1 MKFAGQTTGFLE
13 NILTFFAS
21 GISPDPQQDP
31 KHFNRKRKLFSRKRK
46 LPFERLVV
54 FILHIVSGDTKGID
68 IKSGLLFKTARHNG
82 LWHNAQPA
90 TRSAVTKA
98 RKKLHWKVF
107 ESVFRSVVDLALRHW
122 PTDAKYLWHGM
133 SVFAIDGSKFTLPA
147 SAEIRAYFDPDSG
160 LQNVGKGHYPQALV
174 STAFDVLRRIPVAR
188 TVMPSNTSE
197 RKEAVAMLAS
207 MPRTC
212 HHGVVL
218 FDRGYPSYELI
229 LYLKENYAGHF
240 LFRCPASST
249 FPAVVRFWASGADD
263 GIIEIAPSDTCRSK
277 LSIAA
282 RRELSSL
289 TVRVV
294 RVILPNGEPAVYLTD
309 LLDSATFSCEE
320 IANLYRRRWEV
331 ETHYRDEK
339 VHLDIET
346 FHTRGV
352 NGIHQ
357 ELFAV
362 AIMAVIAR
370 TLMALSMEIAFDR
383 ELESDMKMSTDMKP
397 AAGEGDSVATVP
409 ASSTTSRGTRSE
421 PQFKNAIMALGQD
434 VAMLVADD
442 PARALERF
450 TELLEQIGKVKYYRP
465 KNRRPSAPRVTKR
478 NTNKWIK
485 GRADR
490 MNVA

>member
-1 MKFAGQTTGFLE
+1 MKFAGQTTGVLE
-13 NILTFFAS
+13 NILTFFSS

-31 KHFNRKRKLFSRKRK
+31 KHFNRKRKL
-46 LPFERLVV
+46 PFERLVV
-54 FILHIVSGDTKGID
+54 FILHVVSGDTKGID
-68 IKSGLLFKTARHNG
+68 IKSGLFFKTARQSG
-82 LWHNAQPA
+82 MWTGAQHA
-90 TRSAVTKA
+90 TRSAVTRA

-107 ESVFRSVVDLALRHW
+107 ESVFSSVVRLALRHW

-147 SAEIRAYFDPDSG
+147 SAEIRDYFDPDSG

-174 STAFDVLRRIPVAR
+174 STAFDVFRRIPVAR
-188 TVMPSNTSE
+188 TVMPNKASE
-197 RKEAVAMLAS
+197 RKEAMAMLAR
-207 MPRTC
+207 MPR
-212 HHGVVL
+212 GMVL
-218 FDRGYPSYELI
+218 FDRGYPSYEFI
-229 LYLKENYAGHF
+229 LYMMENYAGHF

-249 FPAVVRFWASGADD
+249 FPAVVRFLASGADE
-263 GIIEIAPSDTCRSK
+263 GIIEIAPSDTYRSK
-277 LSIAA
+277 QPSAA
-282 RRELSSL
+282 RRELTSL

-294 RVILPNGEPAVYLTD
+294 RVILPNGEMAVYLTD
-309 LLDSATFSCEE
+309 LLDSTTFPREE
-320 IANLYRRRWEV
+320 IADLYRRRWEV

-339 VHLDIET
+339 VHLDVET

-362 AIMAVIAR
+362 VIMAVIAR
-370 TLMALSMEIAFDR
+370 TLMALSMELAS
-383 ELESDMKMSTDMKP
+383 EEEES
-397 AAGEGDSVATVP
+397 AAAAP
-409 ASSTTSRGTRSE
+409 ASSTTSRCTQPE

-442 PARALERF
+442 PLRALKHF

-465 KNRRPSAPRVTKR
+465 KNPRPSAPRVTKR
-478 NTNKWIK
+478 EINKWIK

>member
-1 MKFAGQTTGFLE
+1 MKFAGQTSGFVE
-13 NILTFFAS
+13 NILAFFAS

-31 KHFNRKRKLFSRKRK
+31 KHFNRKRKLS
-46 LPFERLVV
+46 FERLVV

-68 IKSGLLFKTARHNG
+68 IKSGLFFKMARQSG
-82 LWHNAQPA
+82 LWHNARPA

-98 RKKLHWKVF
+98 RKKMHWRVF
-107 ESVFRSVVDLALRHW
+107 ESAFSSVVSLALRHW

-147 SAEIRAYFDPDSG
+147 SAEIRDYFDPDSG

-174 STAFDVLRRIPVAR
+174 STAFDVFRRIPVAR
-188 TVMPSNTSE
+188 TVMPNNTSE
-197 RKEAVAMLAS
+197 RKEAMAMLAC
-207 MPRTC
+207 MPR
-212 HHGVVL
+212 GIVL
-218 FDRGYPSYELI
+218 FDRGYPSYEFI
-229 LYLKENYAGHF
+229 LYMMKNCTGHF

-249 FPAVVRFWASGADD
+249 FPAVESFLASGADD
-263 GIIEIAPSDTCRSK
+263 GIIEIAPSDTYRSK
-277 LSIAA
+277 LSAAA
-282 RRELSSL
+282 RRELSPL

-294 RVILPNGEPAVYLTD
+294 RVILPNGEMAVYLTD
-309 LLDSATFSCEE
+309 LLDSATFSREE
-320 IANLYRRRWEV
+320 IADLYRRRWEV

-339 VHLDIET
+339 VHLDVET

-370 TLMALSMEIAFDR
+370 TLMALSMA
-383 ELESDMKMSTDMKP
+383 LASDEEDP
-397 AAGEGDSVATVP
+397 AAVTPV
-409 ASSTTSRGTRSE
+409 SSTKSRCTKPE
-421 PQFKNAIMALGQD
+421 PQFKNAIMVLGQD

-442 PARALERF
+442 PLRALGRF

-465 KNRRPSAPRVTKR
+465 KNPRPSQPRVTKR
-478 NTNKWIK
+478 KTNKWIK
-485 GRADR
+485 GRGDR
-490 MNVA
+490 MNAA

>member
-1 MKFAGQTTGFLE
+1 VKFAGQTTGFLE
-13 NILTFFAS
+13 SILTFFSS
-21 GISPDPQQDP
+21 GISPHPQQDP

-68 IKSGLLFKTARHNG
+68 IKGGLFFKTARQSG
-82 LWHNAQPA
+82 MWTGAQQA

-107 ESVFRSVVDLALRHW
+107 ENVFNSVVHLALQHW
-122 PTDAKYLWHGM
+122 PTDAKYLWRGL

-174 STAFDVLRRIPVAR
+174 STAFDVFRRMPVAR
-188 TVMPSNTSE
+188 TVVPNNTSE
-197 RKEAVAMLAS
+197 RKEAMAMLAH
-207 MPRTC
+207 MPR
-212 HHGVVL
+212 GIVL

-229 LYLKENYAGHF
+229 LYMMENYAGHF

-249 FPAVVRFWASGADD
+249 FPAVVSFLATGADD
-263 GIIEIAPSDTCRSK
+263 GIIEIAPSDTYRSK
-277 LSIAA
+277 QPAAA
-282 RRELSSL
+282 RRQLTSL
-289 TVRVV
+289 IVRVV
-294 RVILPNGEPAVYLTD
+294 RVILPSGEMAVYLTD
-309 LLDSATFSCEE
+309 LLNSATFSCEE

-339 VHLDIET
+339 VHLDVET
-346 FHTRGV
+346 FHTRSV

-370 TLMALSMEIAFDR
+370 TLMALSTERVSDEKEPSSELAFD
-383 ELESDMKMSTDMKP
+383 EEAP
-397 AAGEGDSVATVP
+397 AVDAP
-409 ASSTTSRGTRSE
+409 ASPKKPRCTKPE
-421 PQFKNAIMALGQD
+421 PQFKHAIMALGQD

-442 PARALERF
+442 PLRALQQF
-450 TELLEQIGKVKYYRP
+450 AELLEQIGRVKYYRP
-465 KNRRPSAPRVTKR
+465 KNPRPSSPRVTKR
-478 NTNKWIK
+478 KINRWSK

>member
-13 NILTFFAS
+13 NILTFFSS

-31 KHFNRKRKLFSRKRK
+31 KHFNRKRKL
-46 LPFERLVV
+46 PFERLVV
-54 FILHIVSGDTKGID
+54 FILHVVSGDTKGID
-68 IKSGLLFKTARHNG
+68 IKSGLFFKTARQSG
-82 LWHNAQPA
+82 MWTGAQHA
-90 TRSAVTKA
+90 TRSAVTRA

-107 ESVFRSVVDLALRHW
+107 ESVFSSVVRLALRHW

-147 SAEIRAYFDPDSG
+147 SAEIRDYFDPDSG

-174 STAFDVLRRIPVAR
+174 STAFDVFRRIPVAR
-188 TVMPSNTSE
+188 TVMPNKASE
-197 RKEAVAMLAS
+197 RKEAMAMLAR
-207 MPRTC
+207 MPR
-212 HHGVVL
+212 GMVL
-218 FDRGYPSYELI
+218 FDRGYPSYEFI
-229 LYLKENYAGHF
+229 LYMMENYAGHF

-249 FPAVVRFWASGADD
+249 FPAVVRFLASGADE
-263 GIIEIAPSDTCRSK
+263 GIIEIAPSDTYRSK
-277 LSIAA
+277 QPSAA
-282 RRELSSL
+282 RRELTSL

-294 RVILPNGEPAVYLTD
+294 RVILPNGEMAVYLTD
-309 LLDSATFSCEE
+309 LLDSTTFPREE
-320 IANLYRRRWEV
+320 IADLYRRRWEV

-339 VHLDIET
+339 VHLDVET

-362 AIMAVIAR
+362 VIMAVIAR
-370 TLMALSMEIAFDR
+370 TLMALSMELAS
-383 ELESDMKMSTDMKP
+383 EEEES
-397 AAGEGDSVATVP
+397 AAAAP
-409 ASSTTSRGTRSE
+409 ASSTTSRCTQPE

-442 PARALERF
+442 PLRALKHF

-465 KNRRPSAPRVTKR
+465 KNPRPSAPRVTKR
-478 NTNKWIK
+478 EINKWIK

>member
-1 MKFAGQTTGFLE
+1 VKFAGQASGFVE
-13 NILTFFAS
+13 NIITFFS
-21 GISPDPQQDP
+21 GGISPDPQQDP
-31 KHFNRKRKLFSRKRK
+31 KHFNRKRKLS
-46 LPFERLVV
+46 FERLVV

-68 IKSGLLFKTARHNG
+68 IKSGLLFKMARQSG
-82 LWHNAQPA
+82 LWHNAQAA

-107 ESVFRSVVDLALRHW
+107 ESVFSRVVNLALRHW
-122 PTDAKYLWHGM
+122 PTDAKCLWHGM

-147 SAEIRAYFDPDSG
+147 SEEIRVYFDPDSG

-174 STAFDVLRRIPVAR
+174 STAFDVFRRIPVAR
-188 TVMPSNTSE
+188 TVMPNNTCE
-197 RKEAVAMLAS
+197 RKEAMAMLAR
-207 MPRTC
+207 MPR
-212 HHGVVL
+212 GVVL
-218 FDRGYPSYELI
+218 FDRGYPSYEFI
-229 LYLKENYAGHF
+229 LYMMENYAGHF

-249 FPAVVRFWASGADD
+249 FPAVESFLASGADD
-263 GIIEIAPSDTCRSK
+263 GIIEIAPSDTYRSK
-277 LSIAA
+277 LSAAA
-282 RRELSSL
+282 RRELTSL

-294 RVILPNGEPAVYLTD
+294 RVILPNGKSAVYLTD

-320 IANLYRRRWEV
+320 IADLYRRRWEV

-370 TLMALSMEIAFDR
+370 TLMALSMELAD
-383 ELESDMKMSTDMKP
+383 EEEENEKEEEPVADAPTPSTKSRCTKP
-397 AAGEGDSVATVP
+397 
-409 ASSTTSRGTRSE
+409 E
-421 PQFKNAIMALGQD
+421 PQLKHAIMALGQD

-442 PARALERF
+442 PLRALGRF
-450 TELLEQIGKVKYYRP
+450 AELLEQIGKVKYYRP
-465 KNRRPSAPRVTKR
+465 KNPRPSAPRVTKR
-478 NTNKWIK
+478 KINKWTK

-490 MNVA
+490 MNAA

>member
-1 MKFAGQTTGFLE
+1 VKFAGQTSGFVE

-21 GISPDPQQDP
+21 GISHDPQQNP
-31 KHFNRKRKLFSRKRK
+31 KHFNRKRK

-68 IKSGLLFKTARHNG
+68 IKSGLLFKMARQSG
-82 LWHNAQPA
+82 AWHNARQA

-107 ESVFRSVVDLALRHW
+107 ESVFSSVVRLALRHW

-147 SAEIRAYFDPDSG
+147 SAEIRDYFDPDSG

-174 STAFDVLRRIPVAR
+174 STAFDVFRRIPVAR
-188 TVMPSNTSE
+188 TVTPSKASE
-197 RKEAVAMLAS
+197 RKEAMAMLAR
-207 MPRTC
+207 MPR
-212 HHGVVL
+212 GVVL
-218 FDRGYPSYELI
+218 FDRGYPSYEFI
-229 LYLKENYAGHF
+229 LYIMENYTGHF

-249 FPAVVRFWASGADD
+249 FPAVEHFLASGADD
-263 GIIEIAPSDTCRSK
+263 GIIEIAPSDTYRSTQ
-277 LSIAA
+277 SSAA
-282 RRELSSL
+282 RRGLTSL

-294 RVILPNGEPAVYLTD
+294 RVILPNGETAVYLTD
-309 LLDSATFSCEE
+309 LLDAATFSHEE
-320 IANLYRRRWEV
+320 IADLYRRRWEV

-339 VHLDIET
+339 VHLDVET

-370 TLMALSMEIAFDR
+370 TMMALST
-383 ELESDMKMSTDMKP
+383 ELASDDEEP
-397 AAGEGDSVATVP
+397 AVSAS
-409 ASSTTSRGTRSE
+409 ASSAKSRRTKPE

-434 VAMLVADD
+434 VAILVADD
-442 PARALERF
+442 PLRALERF
-450 TELLEQIGKVKYYRP
+450 AELLEQIGKVKYYRP
-465 KNRRPSAPRVTKR
+465 ENPRPSAPRVTKR
-478 NTNKWIK
+478 KINKWIK

>member
-1 MKFAGQTTGFLE
+1 MKFAGQTSGFVE
-13 NILTFFAS
+13 NILTFFGG

-31 KHFNRKRKLFSRKRK
+31 KHFNRKRK

-68 IKSGLLFKTARHNG
+68 IKSGLFFKMARQSG
-82 LWHNAQPA
+82 MWQNAQPA

-107 ESVFRSVVDLALRHW
+107 ESAFSSVVSLALRHW

-147 SAEIRAYFDPDSG
+147 SDEIRAHFDPDSG

-174 STAFDVLRRIPVAR
+174 STAFDVFRRIPVAR
-188 TVMPSNTSE
+188 TVMPNNTSE
-197 RKEAVAMLAS
+197 RKEAMTMLAR
-207 MPRTC
+207 MPR
-212 HHGVVL
+212 GIVL
-218 FDRGYPSYELI
+218 FERGYPSYEFI
-229 LYLKENYAGHF
+229 LYMVKNYTGHF

-249 FPAVVRFWASGADD
+249 FPAVESFLASGADD
-263 GIIEIAPSDTCRSK
+263 GIIEIAPSDTYRSK
-277 LSIAA
+277 LSAAA

-294 RVILPNGEPAVYLTD
+294 RVILPNGETAVYLTD
-309 LLDSATFSCEE
+309 LLDSATFSREE
-320 IANLYRRRWEV
+320 IADLYRRRWEV

-339 VHLDIET
+339 VHLNVET

-370 TLMALSMEIAFDR
+370 TLMALSMELA
-383 ELESDMKMSTDMKP
+383 SDDEEP
-397 AAGEGDSVATVP
+397 AAGAP
-409 ASSTTSRGTRSE
+409 ASSAKPRCTKPE

-442 PARALERF
+442 PLRALELF
-450 TELLEQIGKVKYYRP
+450 TELLERIGKITYYRP
-465 KNRRPSAPRVTKR
+465 RNPRPSQPRVTKR
-478 NTNKWIK
+478 KINKWIK

-490 MNVA
+490 MKVA